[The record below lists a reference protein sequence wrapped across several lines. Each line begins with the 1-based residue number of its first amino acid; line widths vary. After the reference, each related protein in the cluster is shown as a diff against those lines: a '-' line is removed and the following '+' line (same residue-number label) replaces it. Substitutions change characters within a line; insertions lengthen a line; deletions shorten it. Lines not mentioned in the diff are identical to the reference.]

1 MLYCTYAPWYFS
13 GIKLTTEETQ
23 RFVDASASG
32 KQNIILE
39 QSTSAEKAEE
49 YLSLCGVITVC
60 TGVVDDAVANKL
72 DAICTGDCKVIKQKA
87 INDFNATAAA
97 IDKLYD
103 DNINKTSEDI
113 VMLTKSSAALT
124 SISKT
129 FQLFREEMHDP
140 DVLTKRLHKQIEDAK
155 KAGLLDRR
163 VANELKKNVAS
174 SLEIDP
180 SAPQNSIESVIANV
194 NKAIRQSQGIQKKEL
209 AGIEKK
215 QKQALEYK
223 DTAIRE
229 IRSMTKT
236 DALSK
241 GANAVGGVLTAVTKF
256 QSGNEIQVVSGCL
269 DIANSIAQFLPPPA
283 SLVTET
289 VSGIFNL
296 FAGGPPDPSNQQ
308 VIDEVKNAINKG
320 FAHQRNFLE
329 KKFAEHMNLIR
340 VEFAKLENVISKQF
354 SQLGE
359 NIAEGFAA
367 QRNFISQKFTEDH
380 LRKVKN
386 EALAQLEAIE
396 EKKLFIDKYKNG
408 DIKEVA
414 LAQSIDRQ
422 IAALSNTRYSS
433 LSKTTFEDICPAILD
448 EKYPVSKTVTRKYC
462 ATLLYTYLMVE
473 QDRNFVLFE
482 LTQVLARTSL
492 RRLEDGFLDVLDH
505 RKSEVTKFVKNIVLE
520 KKVGCSLFNPQSGT
534 PVLTDKQITE
544 ITTYIK
550 YLNEETFTGSIDAF
564 KKRTDC
570 PSKYLKT

>member
-1 MLYCTYAPWYFS
+1 MTNV
-13 GIKLTTEETQ
+13 EEQ
-23 RFVDASASG
+23 DFAAAS
-32 KQNIILE
+32 
-39 QSTSAEKAEE
+39 TAEKQRILLDPNVSSAKVLE
-49 YLSLCGVITVC
+49 YLSLCGTMSCKDLCSEEVEKKIEPHCNDECKRRKEKTDNDLFETETNITKMY
-60 TGVVDDAVANKL
+60 D
-72 DAICTGDCKVIKQKA
+72 KA
-87 INDFNATAAA
+87 IKKKKDEIVWLEKSAKVCSILSEASLELRQQTYDPEKHERILHKKINTAVRDGMLEPS
-97 IDKLYD
+97 IGEDLKK
-103 DNINKTSEDI
+103 KTS
-113 VMLTKSSAALT
+113 SA
-124 SISKT
+124 
-129 FQLFREEMHDP
+129 
-140 DVLTKRLHKQIEDAK
+140 
-155 KAGLLDRR
+155 
-163 VANELKKNVAS
+163 
-174 SLEIDP
+174 LEIDA
-180 SAPQNSIESVIANV
+180 SAPAGSDPNSVKTSYDSVH
-194 NKAIRQSQGIQKKEL
+194 KAIRLRQGVCKEEEKGMRKAKAKTIHYVKAMSRETTYTSMNADAASKTLGATSSILSSVASFQEAEEEKDDGKK
-209 AGIEKK
+209 
-215 QKQALEYK
+215 
-223 DTAIRE
+223 
-229 IRSMTKT
+229 
-236 DALSK
+236 
-241 GANAVGGVLTAVTKF
+241 AVKIIG
-256 QSGNEIQVVSGCL
+256 GCL
-269 DIANSIAQFLPPPA
+269 HAANGISQFMGPPA

-289 VSGIFNL
+289 ALGIFGIVT
-296 FAGGPPDPSNQQ
+296 GGPPDPSNQQ

-408 DIKEVA
+408 DINDVA

-492 RRLEDGFLDVLDH
+492 RRLEDGFLNVLSH
-505 RKSEVTKFVKNIVLE
+505 RKSEVQGFIKDVVLE
-520 KKVGCSLFNPQSGT
+520 KKVGCSLFNPQSGP
-534 PVLTDKQITE
+534 PVLTDKQTTE

-550 YLNEETFTGSIDAF
+550 YLNEDTFSGSIDSF
-564 KKRTDC
+564 KNRTDC
-570 PSKYLKT
+570 PSKYLQT